1 MFTATGLAFKIE
13 TLSAKLSE
21 LQKANQSLAQEL
33 AEKQKRLDELS
44 TKLADEQDE
53 NAAIKK
59 KHAANIKDLTRQL
72 QILQKK
78 AESSGTP
85 STASNTSQSSSS
97 GVFKTPDMP
106 ASNHYQHEHLY
117 KTASMSEQNISSF
130 ISSSSVSSSTP
141 SAASSSNQH
150 YGTKSTSSRTNSI
163 SSLNDKE
170 SLADRLERGSRSSM
184 ECTPTTTTA
193 PGGNMHRFNEV
204 ICGNEDVYVVDID
217 KQKIIDK
224 IVKLQK
230 MLARRNEKID
240 FLQDHVTQLTNDV
253 KRKTK

>member
-1 MFTATGLAFKIE
+1 MQEAN
-13 TLSAKLSE
+13 
-21 LQKANQSLAQEL
+21 KALTEEQ

-78 AESSGTP
+78 AESGGTP
-85 STASNTSQSSSS
+85 STVSNTSQNN
-97 GVFKTPDMP
+97 VFKTPDMP
-106 ASNHYQHEHLY
+106 SSNHEHLY

-130 ISSSSVSSSTP
+130 ISSSSVSSSAP
-141 SAASSSNQH
+141 SAVN
-150 YGTKSTSSRTNSI
+150 KSTSSRTNSI

-170 SLADRLERGSRSSM
+170 SLHHVDRIERGSRSSM
-184 ECTPTTTTA
+184 ESTPTTALSSA
-193 PGGNMHRFNEV
+193 PGSNFNRFNEV
-204 ICGNEDVYVVDID
+204 ICGNEDVYVVDVD

-240 FLQDHVTQLTNDV
+240 FLQDHVNQLTNDV